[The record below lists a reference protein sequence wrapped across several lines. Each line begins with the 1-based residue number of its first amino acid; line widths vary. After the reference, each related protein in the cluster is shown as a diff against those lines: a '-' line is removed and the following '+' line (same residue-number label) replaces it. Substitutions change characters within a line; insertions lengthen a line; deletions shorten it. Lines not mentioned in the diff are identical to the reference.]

1 VLYTFT
7 GDFGSDPETGLI
19 FDAAGNLYVYG
30 TDTDDTAFMLTPNAD
45 GSWTASL
52 LYKFCSL
59 VFCPDGELPWGLVF
73 DAVGNLY
80 GTTSYGGVSD
90 NCPHQYG
97 GCGTVFKLT
106 PNADGSCTENILHD
120 FANRPSTNPFAGV
133 IFDGAG
139 NLYGTTV
146 SGGPGGTVFRMT
158 PNSDGSWKY
167 SLLHVFM
174 GKPAL
179 NPVSSPVLD
188 KAGNLYGTTA
198 GCGSGYKCK
207 GVVFEITP

>member
-1 VLYTFT
+1 VGRSLWHLVRVLRYQSGTEC
-7 GDFGSDPETGLI
+7 DSDHR
-19 FDAAGNLYVYG
+19 GN
-30 TDTDDTAFMLTPNAD
+30 N
-45 GSWTASL
+45 S
-52 LYKFCSL
+52 CI
-59 VFCPDGELPWGLVF
+59 
-73 DAVGNLY
+73 
-80 GTTSYGGVSD
+80 GG
-90 NCPHQYG
+90 G
-97 GCGTVFKLT
+97 GTVFKLT
-106 PNADGSCTENILHD
+106 PNADGSWTENILHD

-146 SGGPGGTVFRMT
+146 SGGPGGTVFRMK